1 MNNSVPIHVDA
12 VSVWRRHILSA
23 VGWSYLGLGAIA
35 AAVGISVAFTEGLW
49 SVVVFNAIALLVGV
63 GLALCPER
71 FYRFKSNALI
81 GLTYIIGVYFSYY
94 FGPFAAGPLWLFAG
108 PMLSGALFGW
118 RAALGSIGFLVIIL
132 GFIGVFLARGSL
144 NWPGELDLVVWFVI
158 SASLV
163 ALSGLLSV
171 SIGFLLEGVAL
182 ANREREVA
190 VEARESLEQQLRHSQ
205 KMEAVGTLAG
215 GIAHDFNNLLGAISG
230 FTELAIDALEDD
242 PPAAISDLV
251 EVMNTVTRGK
261 SLTGQLLT
269 FSRKDSLEHHRIDIN
284 DSIRDARRLLE
295 LLAPEDILLDIKLCP
310 DFCGATVA
318 SDSLVQILLNAVT
331 NSVHAMPEGGEIR
344 IETSRVT
351 VDERS
356 ARLEGFK
363 MDSGEYVVVSVTD
376 TGAGIAEDVLEKV
389 FEPFFTTKE
398 VGEGTGLGLS
408 TSWAIVNQ
416 VGGHIRLK
424 SELGRGT
431 MLECCFQFID
441 EPASTSH
448 QPHNIELEEDNE
460 RLTVV

>member
-1 MNNSVPIHVDA
+1 VKIDNSVPIHVDA

-35 AAVGISVAFTEGLW
+35 AAVGISVAFTAGLW

-81 GLTYIIGVYFSYY
+81 GLTYIIGVYFSYH

-132 GFIGVFLARGSL
+132 GFIGAFLARGSL
-144 NWPGELDLVVWFVI
+144 NWSGEFDLGGWFVI

-190 VEARESLEQQLRHSQ
+190 VEARELLEQQLRHSQ

-230 FTELAIDALEDD
+230 FTEFAIDALEDD

-251 EVMNTVTRGK
+251 EVMNMVSRGK

-269 FSRKDSLEHHRIDIN
+269 FSSKGSLGHPLVDIN
-284 DSIRDARRLLE
+284 DSIRDASRMLE
-295 LLAPEDILLDIKLCP
+295 LLAREDILLDIKLCP

-318 SDSLVQILLNAVT
+318 PDSLVQILLNAVT

-344 IETSRVT
+344 IETSRVQ

-356 ARLEGFK
+356 ARLDGFK

-376 TGAGIAEDVLEKV
+376 TGSGIAEDVLEKV

-398 VGEGTGLGLS
+398 LGEGTGLGLS

-416 VGGHIRLK
+416 VGGYIRLK

-431 MLECCFQFID
+431 TLECFFQFID
-441 EPASTSH
+441 EAASTSH
-448 QPHNIELEEDNE
+448 QQHD
-460 RLTVV
+460 V